1 MTQWPPRSGPAID
14 PAGAYH
20 RLHEARRRQRWWTTA
35 LVALAVLVVGLAA
48 ATVAVSVSQHT
59 HNSSSSSSAS
69 SGSRHSSART
79 SPSSTVA
86 LPQVTGTPGGPTITS
101 VSPSQGSPG
110 QTVTIT
116 GTNLFSG
123 SGQVLAY
130 FGGVVAPTACPSE
143 SSCTATVPPAPAGS
157 NRVDVTVTTDAGSSN
172 GVPFTYQ

>member
-1 MTQWPPRSGPAID
+1 MTQWPPRAGPVLD

-20 RLHEARRRQRWWTTA
+20 RLHEARRRQRWWTVA
-35 LVALAVLVVGLAA
+35 LVGLAVLVVGLAA
-48 ATVAVSVSQHT
+48 ATVGVSVSQHS
-59 HNSSSSSSAS
+59 HGSSSSSSS
-69 SGSRHSSART
+69 SGSRHGSAGT
-79 SPSSTVA
+79 SPSSTAA

-110 QTVTIT
+110 QTVSIT

-143 SSCTATVPPAPAGS
+143 SSCTATVPPPPAGS
-157 NRVDVTVTTDAGSSN
+157 NRVEVTVTTDAGSSN